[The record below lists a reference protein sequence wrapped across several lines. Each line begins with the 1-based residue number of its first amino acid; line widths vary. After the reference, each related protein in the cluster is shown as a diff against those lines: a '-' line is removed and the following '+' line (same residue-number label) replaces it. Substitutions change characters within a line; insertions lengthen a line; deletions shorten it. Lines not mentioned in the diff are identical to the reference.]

1 MSQSLNPKKQIQNET
16 IFNTP
21 YCKTLKV
28 AITFPSDSPYT
39 KQSFKDECD
48 INTIMAQYQFTGEL
62 PNLNERAPQYLDAT
76 NFDFAEAMNEIAEAQ
91 SLFQD
96 LPSAIRNKF
105 ENSPAKF
112 LEFCSQEKN
121 RPELDEMGLLRPL
134 EERVVP
140 YPFPDPSKA
149 PSALNEAS
157 PTPNPKSS
165 TPL

>member
-1 MSQSLNPKKQIQNET
+1 MSQSLHPKKQIQNDT
-16 IFNTP
+16 IFNSP
-21 YCKTLKV
+21 YSKTHKV
-28 AITFPSDSPYT
+28 AITFPSDSPFT

-76 NFDFAEAMNEIAEAQ
+76 NFDFAVAMNEIAEAQ

-96 LPSAIRNKF
+96 LPSSIRNKF

-140 YPFPDPSKA
+140 YPHPDPSKA
-149 PSALNEAS
+149 PSAPPNAS
-157 PTPNPKSS
+157 TTPSPHPS
-165 TPL
+165 TP

>member
-16 IFNTP
+16 IFNSP
-21 YCKTLKV
+21 YCQTPKV

-48 INTIMAQYQFTGEL
+48 INTIMSQYQFTGEL

-134 EERVVP
+134 EERTVP
-140 YPFPDPSKA
+140 YPIPDPSKA
-149 PSALNEAS
+149 PSASPNAS
-157 PTPNPKSS
+157 ITPNPHPSS
-165 TPL
+165 P